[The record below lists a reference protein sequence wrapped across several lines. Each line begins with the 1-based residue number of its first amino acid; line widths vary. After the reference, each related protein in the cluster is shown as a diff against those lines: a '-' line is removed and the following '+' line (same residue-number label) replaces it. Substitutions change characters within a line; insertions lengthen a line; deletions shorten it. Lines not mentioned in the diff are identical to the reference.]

1 MPDPSNRI
9 HFGHS
14 SLSMLHTS
22 EIICDQY
29 TEGFTVDS
37 FIYTIL
43 VTVIIFYPEESKVN
57 LETLIWLRVN
67 MSVSMAR
74 WSFLNISLDAIGT
87 WIKYFRSNVAELW
100 YSINLFVSVEEVM
113 ITRISGSLVP

>member
-1 MPDPSNRI
+1 
-9 HFGHS
+9 
-14 SLSMLHTS
+14 MLHTS

-87 WIKYFRSNVAELW
+87 WIKYFRSNVAEL
-100 YSINLFVSVEEVM
+100 
-113 ITRISGSLVP
+113 